1 VRILFPINIDR
12 WTNPIATLLR
22 EIAIPTVDL
31 TFYAFS
37 KPVSD
42 EDRRQGR
49 QFWSHR
55 HIHRATPP
63 DLLRRFDLV
72 HHASA
77 TPANVTTARL
87 VRWHSRP
94 ACRQIY
100 TANVQPHRADR
111 YYRWYAR
118 AVLQADV
125 VVAVSRVVANDL
137 QTIFG
142 RRVHAIIPNGVD
154 TAFFDRQVASPP
166 DYTKLGIRPPYALF
180 VGVLCQRK
188 RPDLVIRLAQ
198 RMPAVQFVLVGGAY
212 DPHEGARFRQL
223 AADLRNVLFLGQQP
237 RQMVR
242 DLLCHASALV
252 FPSELEGLALTVNE
266 AMACGLPVLAQ
277 PRSSLPEQVQDG
289 LTGWLLPVDE
299 REEMGAWAER
309 LKRVLDWTPAE
320 RQEFAQRARAVA
332 VARYSWASIA
342 AHYRQLYMQ
351 TNGA

>member
-1 VRILFPINIDR
+1 MQILFPINIDR

-22 EIAIPTVDL
+22 EIAVPNADL

-42 EDRRQGR
+42 EDRRHGR

-55 HIHRATPP
+55 HIHRATPL
-63 DLLRRFDLV
+63 DLVRRFDLV

-87 VRWHSRP
+87 VRWHSGPRG
-94 ACRQIY
+94 CHVY
-100 TANVQPHRADR
+100 TANVQPHHADS
-111 YYRWYAR
+111 YYRWYAQ

-125 VVAVSRVVANDL
+125 VVAVSRVVADDL
-137 QTIFG
+137 HTIFG

-154 TAFFDRQVASPP
+154 TVFFDRQVAHPP
-166 DYTKLGIRPPYALF
+166 DYAGLGIRPPYALF
-180 VGVLCQRK
+180 VGVLRQRK
-188 RPDLVIRLAQ
+188 RPDLVIRLA
-198 RMPAVQFVLVGGAY
+198 RCMAHIQFVLVGEASAS
-212 DPHEGARFRQL
+212 HESARLRQL
-223 AADLRNVLFLGQQP
+223 AADLSNVLFLGQQP
-237 RQMVR
+237 RHIVR
-242 DLLCHASALV
+242 DLMCYASALV

-289 LTGWLLPVDE
+289 VTGWLLPVDAG
-299 REEMGAWAER
+299 EEMTAWVER
-309 LKRVLDWTPAE
+309 LEAILGWTPTE

-332 VARYSWASIA
+332 LERYSWASIA
-342 AHYRQLYMQ
+342 AQYRQLY
-351 TNGA
+351 GH